1 MASDRPR
8 IGPVDPSALQGLY
21 HAAFPD
27 EDLAPLVTALASEP
41 ATIHLTRGTPIV
53 AHAALTRCE
62 IGDDTG
68 YLLGPVAV
76 APDAQGQGHGRA
88 LIEAAIAEAN
98 GARVM
103 VLGDPAFYT
112 KFGFSEDRAVA
123 PPYPLPAAWRAAW
136 QGTGRPVA
144 GVLTVPAPWR
154 DPALW
159 S

>member
-1 MASDRPR
+1 M
-8 IGPVDPSALQGLY
+8 QGLY

-27 EDLAPLVTALASEP
+27 EDLAPLVAALAAEP
-41 ATIHLTRGTPIV
+41 TSQHLTLGGPIV

-62 IGDDTG
+62 VGDDSA

-76 APDAQGQGHGRA
+76 APEAQGQGHGRA
-88 LIEAAIAEAN
+88 LIEAAIAEAD

-103 VLGDPAFYT
+103 VLGDPALYG

-123 PPYPLPAAWRAAW
+123 PPYPLPDAWRAAW

-144 GVLTVPAPWR
+144 GVLRVPAPWR